1 MPEAILQEPVII
13 FMTIMAVILVAP
25 LLSKRIN
32 LPGIVGL
39 ILGGMLVGSHGLN
52 LLSMS
57 ETMELFGAVG
67 LIYLMFDAG
76 LEIDLTQLNR
86 FRVQAVV
93 FAVISYLLPQ
103 LSGIALGRAF
113 GLGWMAAA
121 LLGATY
127 ASQTLIAYPV
137 LRKLGIIRNRA
148 MAITI
153 GATIFTDILALL
165 VLGVATGTQDGSFSF
180 LILARLIGF
189 AVVFALVILLAVP
202 RLGKLFFR
210 FVEGDAVE
218 FQFVLLVLF
227 VAAVGAELIG
237 MHTIV
242 GAFLA
247 GLAVNATLSKHSKVI
262 SHVHFM
268 GDSFFVPLFLLT
280 VGMRL
285 DPVAVVT
292 DLRTLLIGISLTA
305 AVYITK
311 GAAAWITGRIYDFS
325 LPEILTTWGL
335 SQAQAAA
342 TLAAVLV
349 GTEAGLFSQAFF
361 NGAILTVLFTT
372 LTSPIIVRKFGK
384 QLRPDEEQARQSK
397 PAFARM
403 LVPILSDRVPRYLM
417 NLGAL
422 LVHAEEGTLL
432 SLVIEENENKVKN
445 RVELVRK
452 EGFNYPDTQSE
463 LLQRINPDPYQ
474 SILKAAGEA
483 DATMIVLNWTEED
496 SSGRR
501 VILPGVAE
509 VLEQA
514 KIPVLAGSLTMSTD
528 AHRRIVLGVASNTI
542 GVKLNREAVAAV
554 KSLAET
560 TDLPLVILATS
571 HYHQELEDGFQ
582 DEEQEIEVIRLGED
596 PVNEILEHLEEH
608 DHLIL
613 TTMSSQK
620 RIDGEAD
627 SLPNQLRE
635 QFQGS
640 MSLLHYP

>member
-13 FMTIMAVILVAP
+13 FMTIMAVILIAP
-25 LLSKRIN
+25 LLTKRIN

-39 ILGGMLVGSHGLN
+39 IVGGMLISSHGLN

-76 LEIDLTQLNR
+76 LEIDLTQFNR
-86 FRVQAVV
+86 FRNQALV

-103 LSGIALGRAF
+103 LSGIALGRVF

-148 MAITI
+148 VAITI

-165 VLGVATGTQDGSFSF
+165 VLGVATGSQDGNFSF
-180 LILARLIGF
+180 LVLARLIGF
-189 AVVFALVILLAVP
+189 AVAFALLILLGVP

-262 SHVHFM
+262 GHVHLM
-268 GDSFFVPLFLLT
+268 GDSFFIPLFLLT

-292 DLRTLLIGISLTA
+292 DPRTLLIGISLTA
-305 AVYITK
+305 AVYSTK
-311 GAAAWITGRIYDFS
+311 FAASWITGRLYNFS
-325 LPEILTTWGL
+325 TPEIITTWGL

-342 TLAAVLV
+342 TLAAILV

-372 LTSPIIVRKFGK
+372 LTSPILVRRFGK
-384 QLRPDEEQARQSK
+384 QLQPDGEQAREHK
-397 PAFARM
+397 PAFDRL
-403 LVPILSDRVPRYLM
+403 LVPILSDDIPRYLM

-422 LVHAEEGTLL
+422 LVHAAEGTLL
-432 SLVIEENENKVKN
+432 SLIIEENEGKVKN
-445 RVELVRK
+445 RVELLKK
-452 EGFNYPDTQSE
+452 EGFNYPDTKTE
-463 LLQRINPDPYQ
+463 LLQRINLEPYQ
-474 SILKAAGEA
+474 SILKAAGEE
-483 DATMIVLNWTEED
+483 DATMIILNWTEVD
-496 SSGRR
+496 SNGNQE
-501 VILPGVAE
+501 ILPGVEE
-509 VLEQA
+509 VLQEA
-514 KIPVLAGSLTMSTD
+514 RIPVLAGSLTMSSD
-528 AHRRIVLGVASNTI
+528 AHRRIVLAVASNTV
-542 GVKLNREAVAAV
+542 GVKLNRDAV
-554 KSLAET
+554 KVVETLADT

-571 HYHQELEDGFQ
+571 HYHAELKDRFQ
-582 DEEQEIEVIRLGED
+582 DAENDIEVIRLGDD
-596 PVNEILEHLEEH
+596 PLEEVLDQLEEH

-620 RIDGEAD
+620 RITMDPQ
-627 SLPNQLRE
+627 SLPFRLRE
-635 QFQGS
+635 QFTGS
-640 MSLLHYP
+640 MSLLHFP